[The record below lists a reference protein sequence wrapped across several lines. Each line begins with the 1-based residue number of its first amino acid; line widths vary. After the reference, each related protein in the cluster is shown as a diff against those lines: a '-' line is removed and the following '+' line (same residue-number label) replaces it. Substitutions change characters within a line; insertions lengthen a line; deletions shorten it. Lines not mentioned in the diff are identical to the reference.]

1 MANPQCEGGFTRL
14 ANELLDVATVELSSE
29 EVHVWLVVVRK
40 TYGFNRKEAELSQA
54 ELAAACGMPVRTLQR
69 IMAALVA
76 RGVLYYS
83 EKRGP
88 RPKMVGPQKDYDLWE
103 KRPAKNGVSTKRPA
117 KNGVSRPAK
126 NGVSKASYQCDERH
140 KKKTVPRTPSDE
152 ALRIAREYH
161 DRIRLLYPTLTR
173 SLAEKADI
181 EGALVLDDLVGID
194 GHSWDDVRS
203 VLRWVLTDSFWSK
216 NMRSLAGARKK
227 ASGSGGSTKFENA
240 MAKMMDVSQ
249 MLRGVMPRP
258 MTVARNLTEEEE
270 RNIPN
275 CLGFKNSP
283 NGKEAG
289 KIGPGIDKAG

>member
-14 ANELLDVATVELSSE
+14 ANELLDVATAELSSE

-54 ELAAACGMPVRTLQR
+54 ELASACGMPIRTLQR
-69 IMAALVA
+69 ILAALVA

-126 NGVSKASYQCDERH
+126 NGVSKPSYHYDERH
-140 KKKTVPRTPSDE
+140 KKKTVPRTASEE
-152 ALRIAREYH
+152 ALRVARGYH
-161 DRIRLLYPTLTR
+161 ARIRALYPTLTR
-173 SLAEKADI
+173 TMNEKTDLD
-181 EGALVLDDLVGID
+181 GALVLDELVRID
-194 GHSWDDVRS
+194 GHAWEDVKRT
-203 VLRWVLTDSFWSK
+203 LTWALTDAFWSK
-216 NMRSLAGARKK
+216 NLRSLAGARKR
-227 ASGSGGSTKFENA
+227 ASGSGGATKFENC
-240 MAKMMDVSQ
+240 MAKMIDV
-249 MLRGVMPRP
+249 LDAVRGAVPRP
-258 MTVARNLTEEEE
+258 PVVSRFLTEEEE

-275 CLGFKNSP
+275 CLGFK
-283 NGKEAG
+283 
-289 KIGPGIDKAG
+289 